1 MTSFTSLNQINSDLV
16 QEMTD
21 EQASTVAGG
30 HRFISQLVAWAA
42 SASEPTGTVLD
53 CLVFDIGGDP
63 GDAVMFEGPVF
74 LAQLP
79 FISLASTP
87 Q

>member
-1 MTSFTSLNQINSDLV
+1 MTANNSELLNQINADLV

-42 SASEPTGTVLD
+42 GASDEPSGSIVE
-53 CLVFDIGGDP
+53 CLVFDLG